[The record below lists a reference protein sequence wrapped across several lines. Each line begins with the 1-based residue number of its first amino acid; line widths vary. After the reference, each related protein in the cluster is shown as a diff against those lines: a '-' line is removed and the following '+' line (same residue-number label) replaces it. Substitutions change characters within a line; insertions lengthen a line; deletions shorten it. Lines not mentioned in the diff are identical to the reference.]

1 MSKHTV
7 IKRFRDLSDKD
18 KVYEVG
24 DAYPSPANKKISNE
38 RYEELLG
45 KGNKLGAPVIKKN
58 EEQE

>member
-7 IKRFRDLSDKD
+7 IKRFRDLADKD
-18 KVYEVG
+18 KIYEVG
-24 DAYPSPANKKISNE
+24 DPYPTPANKKISKE
-38 RYEELLG
+38 RIEELSG

>member
-7 IKRFRDLSDKD
+7 IKRFRDLADKD

-24 DAYPSPANKKISNE
+24 DSYPTPANKKISKE
-38 RYEELLG
+38 RIEELSG
-45 KGNKLGAPVIKKN
+45 KGNKLGAPVIKKI